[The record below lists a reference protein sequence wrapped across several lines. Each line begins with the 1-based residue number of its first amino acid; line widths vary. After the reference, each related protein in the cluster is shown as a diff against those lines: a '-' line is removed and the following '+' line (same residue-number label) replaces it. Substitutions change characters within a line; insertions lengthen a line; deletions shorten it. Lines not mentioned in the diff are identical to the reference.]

1 MVSFDEALSA
11 VVCDAR
17 FGLDP
22 CASLIW
28 LLCFISFCGLFV
40 NFLPRCYVFS
50 RVTKFMWCSDL
61 LFHVRRPWQDIFSV
75 RQVVPS
81 CSLTEFDVARF

>member
-11 VVCDAR
+11 VV
-17 FGLDP
+17 
-22 CASLIW
+22 LIW

-40 NFLPRCYVFS
+40 NFLPRCYVYL
-50 RVTKFMWCSDL
+50 RVTNFMWCSDL
-61 LFHVRRPWQDIFSV
+61 LFHARRPWQDIWSV

-81 CSLTEFDVARF
+81 CLTEFDVARF